1 MTRLSAATFAA
12 TLAVG
17 TSLTAAAATTSAF
30 VGPTNASQSVSVTL
44 SLPSADPAGAAA
56 FVSHVNTPGDPLYHQ
71 YLTPAQY
78 AARFGA
84 KQADYQAL
92 LAWARANKLT
102 VGEQFAGRTLLAV
115 SGTSAALGRALGVSF
130 ADYRDA
136 ATGRIFAA
144 ASGTPALP
152 AASAAVIGL
161 NGAAHFMPY
170 VERLPKNTAPL
181 GEGTGPNG
189 AFSAADLR
197 TAYDVP
203 AQAFT
208 SQPQKVAVFE
218 QGGFDPNDVATYL
231 KANKLPSITVTPRSV
246 DGYGT
251 GIDDPNVELEAVL
264 DVDML
269 AAVNP
274 ALKQIVVYEDGTDT
288 FQVALLDTM
297 AAVASDDTAKILSIS
312 YGQDETLQGAA
323 AIAAENTVL
332 TEMAAQ
338 GQAVFASSGDDGTY
352 GNFSLPENVSDPASQ
367 PFVTGVGGTTLFT
380 GKGGVYNGE
389 ESWDDFNIG
398 AGATGGGISTV
409 WPIPSYQLVQGYPA
423 TTNNGGSGTMRN
435 VPDIAADANPLTG
448 VAVYSAINGGWITIG
463 GTSVAAPVWAGF
475 YSLVDNATE
484 ALGLGPAGFAN
495 PDLYTLSQDALIVYP
510 LLHDVLDGGNG
521 APTDGS
527 AIGFFAGYGYDNCTG
542 LGSFAGANLL
552 LNLVLVPSLAGTNA
566 PPTPRGLSATTT
578 STSVTATWT
587 ATKGATGYAA
597 IVFQNDG
604 LNDFFPPVLVK
615 SPTATISGLKSNTY
629 YYYIVLAISPGG
641 TTESPPDY
649 FKTAKKS

>member
-1 MTRLSAATFAA
+1 MPRLPIALVAAALALATGAASAATP
-12 TLAVG
+12 
-17 TSLTAAAATTSAF
+17 AF
-30 VGPTNASQSVSVTL
+30 VGATNAAKSITVTL
-44 SLPSADPAGAAA
+44 SLPSADLAAAAA
-56 FVSHVNTPGDPLYHQ
+56 FASHVNTLGDPLYHR

-84 KQADYQAL
+84 RTTDYQAL
-92 LAWARANKLT
+92 LAWASANNLA
-102 VGEQFAGRTLLAV
+102 VGEHFAGRTVLPV
-115 SGTSAALGRALGVSF
+115 TGTAAALGHALGVTF

-136 ATGRIFAA
+136 ATGRVFSVAA
-144 ASGTPALP
+144 GTPRLP
-152 AASAAVIGL
+152 AGAAIIGL
-161 NGAAHFMPY
+161 NGAAHYVPF
-170 VERLPKNTAPL
+170 VERLPKNSEPL

-197 TAYDVP
+197 TAYDIP

-208 SQPQKVAVFE
+208 GQPQTVAVFE
-218 QGGFDPNDVATYL
+218 QGGFDPNDIATYL
-231 KANKLPSITVTPRSV
+231 KKNKLAAISVTPRSV

-251 GIDDPNVELEAVL
+251 GIDDPGIELEAVL

-269 AAVNP
+269 AAINP
-274 ALKQIVVYEDGTDT
+274 AIKKIVVYEDGTDT
-288 FQVALLDTM
+288 FQVSLLDTL
-297 AAVASDDTAKILSIS
+297 AAVASDGTAKILSIS
-312 YGQDETLQGAA
+312 YGQDETLQGAD

-338 GQAVFASSGDDGTY
+338 GQAVFASTGDNGAY

-367 PFVTGVGGTTLFT
+367 PTVTAVGGTTLFT
-380 GKGGVYNGE
+380 GKNGAYNGE

-409 WPIPSYQLVQGYPA
+409 WPIPAYQLVQGYPA

-435 VPDIAADANPLTG
+435 VPDISAVANPLTG
-448 VAVYSAINGGWITIG
+448 VAVYSALNGGWVTIG
-463 GTSVAAPVWAGF
+463 GTSVSAPIWAGF

-495 PDLYTLSQDALIVYP
+495 PNLYTLSQDALVVYP

-552 LNLVLVPSLAGTNA
+552 LNLVILPTLAGTSA
-566 PPTPRGLSATTT
+566 PPTPRDLSATTG

-597 IVFQNDG
+597 IVYQNDG

-615 SPTATISGLKSNTY
+615 SPTATITGLAPNTY
-629 YYYIVLAISPGG
+629 YYYVVYAISPSG
-641 TTESPPDY
+641 TTESSPDY
-649 FKTAKKS
+649 FKTAKKGS